1 MKKIVA
7 TICAAAIATTAFVTP
22 VKADNSEE
30 VIIGVL
36 GGALGGL
43 IVGQAL
49 ARPRYVEPA
58 YPVYVEPEYVV
69 RECWYKTV
77 RRYDPYTNTYIRVKK
92 KVCNY

>member
-7 TICAAAIATTAFVTP
+7 TICAAAIAATAFITP

-43 IVGQAL
+43 ILGEVL
-49 ARPRYVEPA
+49 ARPRYAPA
-58 YPVYVEPEYVV
+58 PIYVEPEYVT
-69 RECWYKTV
+69 RECWYKKV
-77 RRYDPYTNTYIRVKK
+77 RRYDPYTDTYVVVRK